1 MKKAL
6 ILHGAANNS
15 GGNWFPWLKQEL
27 ESKGYFVWLP
37 DLPDSDEPLVDKWL
51 DFIFSNKTWS
61 FDKDTV
67 LIGHSAGA
75 TLILRILER
84 LSDGCSINKAI
95 LVSGVVELG
104 DKVETFPYKRSLVK
118 DPFNWE
124 KIKDSAKFF
133 YFVHS
138 DNDPYQCGIDQGKIM
153 QRHLGGQLILKPGEG
168 HFNLERSPEY
178 KKFPFLLELL

>member
-1 MKKAL
+1 M
-6 ILHGAANNS
+6 
-15 GGNWFPWLKQEL
+15 
-27 ESKGYFVWLP
+27 
-37 DLPDSDEPLVDKWL
+37 VDKWL
-51 DFIFSNKTWS
+51 DFIFSNKTWL
-61 FDKDTV
+61 FDQDTV

-84 LSDGCSINKAI
+84 LPNECSVSKAI

-124 KIKDSAKFF
+124 KIKDSAKAF

-153 QRHLGGQLILKPGEG
+153 QRQLGGRLILKSGEG